1 MSKEETLD
9 AVKTYIKDEVG
20 MSEIHDDFIEGWFDY
35 FYDIDHEVEYI
46 GGSIMSEY
54 DLSTDF

>member
-20 MSEIHDDFIEGWFDY
+20 MNEIHDDFIEGWFDY
-35 FYDIDHEVEYI
+35 FYDIDHEVE
-46 GGSIMSEY
+46 
-54 DLSTDF
+54 